1 MDRIPTEQ
9 YGSRVLK
16 ALHVQTR
23 TYKHDFLPS
32 IAPVT
37 RKKNYKMN
45 NVICIE
51 NRFRATTSIIDNLHL
66 ECDLALFSSQ
76 DICSSRE
83 TCFRHK
89 EIWILNDVDIT
100 RN

>member
-16 ALHVQTR
+16 ALYTALHVQTR

-37 RKKNYKMN
+37 LQKNYKMN
-45 NVICIE
+45 DVICIE
-51 NRFRATTSIIDNLHL
+51 NRFIATTSIIDNLHL
-66 ECDLALFSSQ
+66 ECDLGELYSVLR
-76 DICSSRE
+76 IYVL
-83 TCFRHK
+83 HK
-89 EIWILNDVDIT
+89 RLVSGVKKSGF
-100 RN
+100 